1 MLFLRS
7 QTTDLLY
14 AIKSVYRQSYCNIL
28 TLSFLLHPLQSRGS
42 QSVVP
47 RSATSALPKN
57 L

>member
-14 AIKSVYRQSYCNIL
+14 AVESVFRQSYCNIL
-28 TLSFLLHPLQSRGS
+28 TLSFLLHSLQSRGS

-47 RSATSALPKN
+47 RSATSALPEN